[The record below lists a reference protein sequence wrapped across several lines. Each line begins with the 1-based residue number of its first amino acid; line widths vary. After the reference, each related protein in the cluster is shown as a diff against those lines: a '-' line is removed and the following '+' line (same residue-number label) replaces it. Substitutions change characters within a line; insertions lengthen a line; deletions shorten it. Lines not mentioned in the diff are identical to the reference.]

1 MWLPYVRRY
10 PIRMAAAETRK
21 KERECALPSR
31 LDRLNRTCFVLLLAA
46 PLFAQDANP
55 RVYRVDDNVYRGKQP
70 SKQDIPK
77 LAGMGIRTVLDLR
90 ERFEH
95 KAWER
100 GAVEAAG
107 MQYVRIGLP
116 GTLEPTE
123 HEIDRILAVLEDP
136 TRGPVFIHCRRGA
149 DRTGLV
155 IACYRIAHDH
165 WTNAQALTEAR
176 EQGLSRFEILMRRYI
191 EHFTPAPSAER

>member
-1 MWLPYVRRY
+1 
-10 PIRMAAAETRK
+10 
-21 KERECALPSR
+21 
-31 LDRLNRTCFVLLLAA
+31 VLLLAA

-70 SKQDIPK
+70 KKEDIPK
-77 LAGMGIRTVLDLR
+77 LAGMGIKTVLDLR

-95 KAWER
+95 KPWER

-116 GTLEPTE
+116 GTLEPTAR
-123 HEIDRILAVLEDP
+123 EIDKILAVLEDSA
-136 TRGPVFIHCRRGA
+136 RGPVFIHCRRGA

-165 WTNAQALTEAR
+165 WTNAQALQEAR

-191 EHFTPAPSAER
+191 EHYTPAPSAAR